1 MESTPQPHR
10 AQHEVCAA
18 LSRPDALVLTV
29 AASGD
34 IGAVF
39 DMVNTAYKVE
49 DGDSG
54 VAFKK
59 TDRFLSHD
67 EGDAFNPLGAFKS
80 QPPSRMTP
88 LAAVQPSIAE
98 GRVFLA
104 AAAESPRVILGCII
118 WDTSAT
124 HDGNQTIYFGPLAVA
139 PEAQGKG
146 VGSFLVSAVECLAA
160 ALRDTSA
167 PSLTSVR

>member
-1 MESTPQPHR
+1 MRSI
-10 AQHEVCAA
+10 
-18 LSRPDALVLTV
+18 L
-29 AASGD
+29 
-34 IGAVF
+34 F
-39 DMVNTAYKVE
+39 
-49 DGDSG
+49 
-54 VAFKK
+54 
-59 TDRFLSHD
+59 
-67 EGDAFNPLGAFKS
+67 GAFES
-80 QPPSRMTP
+80 QPPSRMTL

-104 AAAESPRVILGCII
+104 AAAESPGVVLGCII

-146 VGSFLVSAVECLAA
+146 VGSFLVSAVEYLAA

-167 PSLTSVR
+167 PNLTSVR